1 MGAGGGVQV
10 YRRTGQTCRIYK
22 STYAIAKRGCI
33 RKILIRMQMCAYLNI
48 SLNSTHLALI
58 SNFFNSFFLRLLL
71 MLCTMKYTKQRK
83 VLCAWFIPLSMYM
96 M

>member
-1 MGAGGGVQV
+1 MLQSALIPPLVKVKRNIEQIIKTAKEMGAGGGVQV

-33 RKILIRMQMCAYLNI
+33 RKILIRMQMCAYMNI

-58 SNFFNSFFLRLLL
+58 SIFFF
-71 MLCTMKYTKQRK
+71 
-83 VLCAWFIPLSMYM
+83 
-96 M
+96 